1 MTTLYDIRNDENNN
15 NNNSK
20 VITEDRAMSMH
31 DNKQTA
37 RRAENKFKHNFFAV
51 FRHMK
56 ADSVNRSS
64 VIDYNP

>member
-1 MTTLYDIRNDENNN
+1 MMKIIIITIVI
-15 NNNSK
+15 
-20 VITEDRAMSMH
+20 VITEDRATSMH

-51 FRHMK
+51 FRNMK
-56 ADSVNRSS
+56 TDSVNRSS

>member
-1 MTTLYDIRNDENNN
+1 MMKIIIITIVI
-15 NNNSK
+15 

-37 RRAENKFKHNFFAV
+37 GRAENKFKHNFLAV

-56 ADSVNRSS
+56 TDSVNRSS